1 MKLIRACKLRK
12 EEKDI
17 TVLNTTFCIPSKS
30 GWNTSMNILMVLKVF
45 HLIHFYRNKLMKAY
59 CFVIQIDMTWSGED
73 LDSGIYNYQ
82 VALSTKPDNY
92 PDIVQFLSTHSHNH
106 FNFYHP
112 GLYDGQL
119 FYIRLKAQNRAG
131 LVTNKVKIIS
141 CKCLYMSE
149 NVSICNPVY

>member
-1 MKLIRACKLRK
+1 M
-12 EEKDI
+12 
-17 TVLNTTFCIPSKS
+17 F
-30 GWNTSMNILMVLKVF
+30 
-45 HLIHFYRNKLMKAY
+45 
-59 CFVIQIDMTWSGED
+59 QIDMTWSGED

-141 CKCLYMSE
+141 GKC
-149 NVSICNPVY
+149 VCICMKMFLSVIQLTRTAKVFFDCIKNKF